1 MHPVLLQPL
10 RSMSS
15 KRKNTP
21 TKLPKDDVV
30 SERPISECD
39 SNPDSDGEL
48 GPAHLHIVTKSDS
61 ESQDSDSC
69 GLDRPPSK
77 KQRILQRVRQGSD
90 SDNELNFSTHFNNN
104 NNHITT
110 KSSFGLQRKSM
121 DSVLRR
127 LSSKPDGELENN
139 NMAEKTAN
147 PDVRVKES
155 IQMLLSDGSLTDKE
169 RRLSDMIAQLQDLKE
184 DISKQNKVG
193 DGEAEPSEPK
203 STVQSSA
210 NSSYASS
217 KSSSPVTMDTMKRLS
232 VSPPM
237 AASPYHASPHSQ
249 PSPRQRSPHNASPA
263 QAWNE
268 HHPVPTGQ
276 EIPLNLTKPKV
287 EFKLEHM
294 DNGYGAGSGGRPE
307 PIVTP
312 PPAHSNHRRQTATS
326 TPPTDTAVSFMPT
339 RSPFGLPQYVTSPY
353 MMANHLPV
361 SAVLNSLSAHSPL
374 LNGKSHSDLEKE
386 SLVQE
391 VLARQ
396 LQHSVSGPVFPG
408 LHLPLYSGAAF
419 PQLPQV
425 NPSIKGRADNSPDDS
440 PSNGAYVQHLQSKM
454 FGAKIIRSN
463 KEKNDPSR
471 PHIKR
476 PMNAFMV
483 WAREERRKILKACP
497 DMHNSNI
504 SKILGAKW
512 KAMTNAEKQPFYE
525 EQSRLSKLHMEK
537 HPDYRYRPRP
547 KRTCIVDGKKLRIS
561 EYKSLMRSRR
571 QDIRRVW
578 YGDSGTTYVEGL
590 LGEQSPNGNFEG
602 EQKLAGTDGVNGS
615 HMEHGM
621 LGDLGADGDSSDNG
635 DYSDTME
642 HLSDVSLDTPM
653 SLAPP
658 MSLAAGSS
666 APFRPGLGPHPTAA
680 TATTS

>member
-1 MHPVLLQPL
+1 MHPVLIQPL

-39 SNPDSDGEL
+39 SNQDSDGEL
-48 GPAHLHIVTKSDS
+48 DPAHLQIVTKSDS

-110 KSSFGLQRKSM
+110 KSTFGLQRKSM

-127 LSSKPDGELENN
+127 LSSKSDSELENN
-139 NMAEKTAN
+139 NMADKPAN
-147 PDVRVKES
+147 SDVRVKES

-184 DISKQNKVG
+184 DISKQNKVN
-193 DGEAEPSEPK
+193 DGSAETSESK
-203 STVQSSA
+203 LTVQSSA

-217 KSSSPVTMDTMKRLS
+217 KSSSPITMDTMKRMS

-249 PSPRQRSPHNASPA
+249 ASPRQRSPHNASPA
-263 QAWNE
+263 QAWTE
-268 HHPVPTGQ
+268 HHAVPTGQ
-276 EIPLNLTKPKV
+276 EIPLNLTKPKA

-294 DNGYGAGSGGRPE
+294 DNGYGIGHGAHPE

-326 TPPTDTAVSFMPT
+326 TPPTDTATSFMQT

-353 MMANHLPV
+353 MMTNHLPV

-408 LHLPLYSGAAF
+408 LHLPLYTGAAF

-425 NPSIKGRADNSPDDS
+425 NPSIKGRADNSPEDS
-440 PSNGAYVQHLQSKM
+440 PSNGKM

-590 LGEQSPNGNFEG
+590 LGEQSPNAGFEG
-602 EQKLAGTDGVNGS
+602 EQKLAGTDGVVGS
-615 HMEHGM
+615 RMEHGM
-621 LGDLGADGDSSDNG
+621 LGELVPEGDSSDND

-653 SLAPP
+653 SLAP
-658 MSLAAGSS
+658 GSS
-666 APFRPGLGPHPTAA
+666 TPFRPGLNSHPIAA

>member
-1 MHPVLLQPL
+1 MKYDVPEEILDPIQWYG
-10 RSMSS
+10 SMSS

-39 SNPDSDGEL
+39 SNQDSDGEL
-48 GPAHLHIVTKSDS
+48 DPSHLHIVTKSDS

-90 SDNELNFSTHFNNN
+90 SDNELSFSTHFNNN

-110 KSSFGLQRKSM
+110 KSNFGLQKKSM

-127 LSSKPDGELENN
+127 LSSKSDSELENN
-139 NMAEKTAN
+139 NMADKPGN
-147 PDVRVKES
+147 SDVRVKES

-184 DISKQNKVG
+184 DISKQNKGTDQV
-193 DGEAEPSEPK
+193 AETPESK
-203 STVQSSA
+203 TTVQSSA

-217 KSSSPVTMDTMKRLS
+217 KSSSPVTMDTMKRMS

-249 PSPRQRSPHNASPA
+249 ASPRQRSPHNASPA

-268 HHPVPTGQ
+268 HHAVPNGQ
-276 EIPLNLTKPKV
+276 EIPLNLTKPKA
-287 EFKLEHM
+287 EFKLELM
-294 DNGYGAGSGGRPE
+294 DNGYGVGHGGHPE

-312 PPAHSNHRRQTATS
+312 PPAHSNHRRQVATS
-326 TPPTDTAVSFMPT
+326 TPPTDTVTSFMQA
-339 RSPFGLPQYVTSPY
+339 RSPFGLPQYVASPY

-361 SAVLNSLSAHSPL
+361 SAVLNSLSAHSSL
-374 LNGKSHSDLEKE
+374 LNGKSHSELEKE

-408 LHLPLYSGAAF
+408 LHLPLYTGAAF

-425 NPSIKGRADNSPDDS
+425 NQSMKGRADNSPDDS
-440 PSNGAYVQHLQSKM
+440 PNNGKM

-463 KEKNDPSR
+463 KEKNDPTR

-512 KAMTNAEKQPFYE
+512 KAMSNAEKQPFYE

-578 YGDSGTTYVEGL
+578 YGESGTTYVEGL
-590 LGEQSPNGNFEG
+590 LGEQSPNASFEG
-602 EQKLAGTDGVNGS
+602 EQKLAGTDGMNGS
-615 HMEHGM
+615 SRMDPGM
-621 LGDLGADGDSSDNG
+621 LGELGPEGDSSDN
-635 DYSDTME
+635 DNYSDTME

-653 SLAPP
+653 SLPG
-658 MSLAAGSS
+658 GS
-666 APFRPGLGPHPTAA
+666 ALFRPGLGLHPTAA